1 MIILYYG
8 TIWIFYVTFKRRIDP
23 DSTLNPKIIVS
34 GIIGGFAIV
43 ILAIAYSGTSIIDD
57 TAEGGFLGSPSGSAP
72 EILPLIIALED
83 IEILDVDERVA
94 YIEVSFKVTNP
105 NYKSVL
111 LEMIRYSVFEDG
123 TKIGTKSIGD
133 RAAPGGLVSASNYFT
148 ILNDRPSIIKDEF
161 TIMNDGNIPEIWSA
175 LENDSANWRITGDAF
190 YNLSSMTSGGENE
203 LKFDFVR

>member
-1 MIILYYG
+1 ML
-8 TIWIFYVTFKRRIDP
+8 TFKRRIN
-23 DSTLNPKIIVS
+23 SKKTLNPKIIVS
-34 GIIGGFAIV
+34 GVIGALLIV
-43 ILAIAYSGTSIIDD
+43 ILAVAYSGTSIIDD
-57 TAEGGFLGSPSGSAP
+57 TTDGGFLASPSDSKP
-72 EILPLIIALED
+72 EIISLIIDLENIEVLD
-83 IEILDVDERVA
+83 IDDRVA
-94 YIEVSFKVTNP
+94 YVEISFKITNP

-133 RAAPGGLVSASNYFT
+133 RGAPGGLVSASNYFT
-148 ILNDRPSIIKDEF
+148 ILNDRPAIIKDEF

-203 LKFDFVR
+203 VKFEFVR

>member
-1 MIILYYG
+1 MALYG
-8 TIWIFYVTFKRRIDP
+8 FFMLTFKRRLNP
-23 DSTLNPKIIVS
+23 KVALNPKIIV
-34 GIIGGFAIV
+34 GGVIGALVIV
-43 ILAIAYSGTSIIDD
+43 IAAIAFSGTSIIDD
-57 TAEGGFLGSPSGSAP
+57 TSEGGFLASPSSSMP
-72 EILPLIIALED
+72 EVLPLIIDLED
-83 IEILDVDERVA
+83 IEILDIDEKVA
-94 YIEVSFKVTNP
+94 YIEISFKITNP

-133 RAAPGGLVSASNYFT
+133 RGAPGGLVAASNYFT

-161 TIMNDGNIPEIWSA
+161 TIMNDGNIPEIWTA
-175 LENDSANWRITGDAF
+175 LENDSPNWRVTGDAF